1 MTERASNGTEV
12 HNSPIR
18 ITIEID
24 RPHLGLNK
32 VRGHMCG
39 ADREVLLSLREV
51 LDAGIETLD
60 PSENPPPSAEQI
72 TIE

>member
-1 MTERASNGTEV
+1 MAESASNGTEI
-12 HNSPIR
+12 HSSPIR

-24 RPHLGLNK
+24 RPHLGLVK
-32 VRGHMCG
+32 ARGHMRG
-39 ADREVLLSLREV
+39 AVREVLLSLREV

-60 PSENPPPSAEQI
+60 PSESTPRSAEQI